1 MNDECSRIDTT
12 ALIHRFAAGEDDA
25 LAEYLVRY
33 KGKILRAANR
43 SLCKLSIDEADLDV
57 EGAVDLA
64 FGEVCQ
70 LRNRCILDSIADSD
84 EFLKLMIQHT
94 EWIIND
100 QKKRSAAAK
109 RGGLRGANACWAK
122 GRRHDEAAVAP
133 VTVMG
138 HHRTEVDLGEVVSRE
153 PPVEDVLVTDLEI
166 QALLERLPDDVHRTI
181 LKMRFQRYSIEE
193 IAHRLGVVRRTIE
206 RKLENIERIY
216 LKDHPDS

>member
-1 MNDECSRIDTT
+1 MCAELSREDTT
-12 ALIHRFAAGEDDA
+12 ALIRRFAAGEDDA
-25 LAEYLVRY
+25 LNEYLVRY
-33 KGKILRAANR
+33 KGKLLRAAIR
-43 SLCKLSIDEADLDV
+43 SLRKLRIDEADLDV
-57 EGAVDLA
+57 EGAVDMA
-64 FGEVCQ
+64 FGEVAQ
-70 LRNRCILDSIADSD
+70 LRDRCLLDSIADSD

-109 RGGLRGANACWAK
+109 RGGLRGAKACWDK
-122 GRRHDEAAVAP
+122 GRRDDEAGVAP

-181 LKMRFQRYSIEE
+181 FKMRFQGYSIEE
-193 IAHRLGVVRRTIE
+193 IAHLLGVVRRTIE